1 MTQVTYFPR
10 YSQKENHVTNNTL
23 LLLRHLYEFNRLKFA
38 KFLEELGDDAIDI
51 AERLGLQF
59 KQQQPTI
66 SSVADGFV
74 TQESIKVVI
83 ESKLDGNAFNRDQ
96 LLRHLSAF
104 DQSRGPEGQLLVLL
118 SPNDPD
124 DAPTA
129 GFKVPV
135 LRTTFQQ
142 ILTAA
147 RNCLSEHEEEMI
159 AIIDDFEQFCSDE
172 KLLPRDRFTMFT
184 PPCGRSFES
193 NLKHRL
199 YYCPAERHVRK
210 ATFLGIYKKKSVRAI
225 GRIEK
230 VVTCRR
236 IDLDRGK
243 VEIEN
248 DLPVTDKEKQRILC
262 ATREW
267 DSELDNHK
275 FYLCNEMVETD
286 YKKKSGGGMLK
297 HRYFDLGHI
306 LDVQDLPGINE
317 ISQRLRCKAWC

>member
-10 YSQKENHVTNNTL
+10 YAQKENHVTNNTL

-38 KFLEELGDDAIDI
+38 KFLEGLGDDASDI

-59 KQQQPTI
+59 NQQQPTI

-104 DQSRGPEGQLLVLL
+104 DQSCGSGGQLLVLL

-124 DAPTA
+124 DVDTA
-129 GFKVPV
+129 GFEVPV

-147 RNCLSEHEEEMI
+147 RNCLSEHDEEMI
-159 AIIDDFEQFCSDE
+159 AVIEDFEQFCSDE
-172 KLLPRDRFTMFT
+172 ELLPRDRFTMFT

-193 NLKHRL
+193 NLKHSL
-199 YYCPAERHVRK
+199 YYCPAERRVRK
-210 ATFLGIYKKKSVRAI
+210 ATFLGIYKKKSIQAI
-225 GRIEK
+225 GRIDK

-236 IDLDRGK
+236 IDPDSGEVK
-243 VEIEN
+243 S
-248 DLPVTDKEKQRILC
+248 DLTVTDKEKQRILC
-262 ATREW
+262 ATRELNS
-267 DSELDNHK
+267 DLDNYK

-286 YKKKSGGGMLK
+286 YKKKSRGGMLK
-297 HRYFDLGHI
+297 QRYFDLGDI

-317 ISQRLRCKAWC
+317 ISQRLRCKVWC